1 MSEDEELA
9 EKYADSVKCEW
20 ENDTY
25 WVDCRDEVTD
35 AFIAG
40 RQSNS
45 KQITDLEEI
54 NADLKQSL
62 DWANIRESENV
73 NLILK
78 MKSLLKEVYEEFGFG
93 ELVKIRNN
101 LPAEIQELIED

>member
-1 MSEDEELA
+1 MSDEDLA
-9 EKYADSVKCEW
+9 EKYADTVKCEW

-40 RQSNS
+40 RQS
-45 KQITDLEEI
+45 KEKELKAQIE
-54 NADLKQSL
+54 
-62 DWANIRESENV
+62 
-73 NLILK
+73 K
-78 MKSLLKEVYEEFGFG
+78 MKSLLKEVYEEYGFG

-101 LPAEIQELIED
+101 LPLEIQEIIGE